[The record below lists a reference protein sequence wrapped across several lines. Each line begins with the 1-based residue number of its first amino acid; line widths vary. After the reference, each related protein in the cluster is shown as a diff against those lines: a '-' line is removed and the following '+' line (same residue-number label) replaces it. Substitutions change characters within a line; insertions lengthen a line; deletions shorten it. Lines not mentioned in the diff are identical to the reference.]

1 MADHKTQNFTTER
14 MDERE
19 NYIRRLAM
27 IMTKAAIPSHD
38 CEEYLRNREYGLAL
52 AALAEDVI
60 HGR

>member
-1 MADHKTQNFTTER
+1 
-14 MDERE
+14 
-19 NYIRRLAM
+19 M

>member
-1 MADHKTQNFTTER
+1 MSDKRNSSTGH

-19 NYIRRLAM
+19 NHIRRLAM